1 MKKLASGSV
10 IPASFRD
17 PSGFLFH
24 RDGVLYRQVN
34 QSYRDNYDS
43 LINSGLYEILVKEGL
58 LISHEEVD
66 IETPQPE
73 IVYKVIKPEL
83 VPFVSYPYE
92 WCFSQIKDAAL
103 ITLKVQKKAL
113 EFGMS
118 LKDSSAYN
126 IQFVNGK
133 PIFIDTLSFEKYVV
147 GRPWVAYRQ
156 FCQHFLAPLALM
168 SYKDVRLNQLLRIY
182 LDGIPLDMASSLLPF
197 RTRLNFSLLS
207 HLHLHARSQRYFA
220 DKTVKVDRYKLSRM
234 ALLGILDSLES
245 SVTRMKWQP
254 VGTEWADYY
263 EATNYSPVALEHKRE
278 IVAEFL
284 DRIKPRSVWDLGA
297 NIGVFSR
304 LASNRGTPTI
314 SFDLDPVAVEKN
326 YLTCVKEGE
335 TLILPLVL
343 DLANPSP
350 GIGWGNRERMSLEE
364 RGPSDAALAL
374 AFLHHL
380 AISNNLPFTRIAEF
394 LQKICN
400 SLIIEFAPKGDSQVQ
415 RLLSTREDIFP
426 DYNQDAFEAEFS
438 KYFTLQKHVNI
449 KDSERSVY
457 LMVAK
462 GRQT

>member
-1 MKKLASGSV
+1 MASSSV
-10 IPASFRD
+10 ILASFRD

-34 QSYRDNYDS
+34 QSYRENFDF
-43 LINSGLYEILVKEGL
+43 LINSGLYELLVKEGL

-66 IETPQPE
+66 VKTPQPE
-73 IVYKVIKPEL
+73 AVYKVIKPESI
-83 VPFVSYPYE
+83 PFISYPYE
-92 WCFSQIKDAAL
+92 WCFSQLKDAAL

-133 PIFIDTLSFEKYVV
+133 PMFIDTLSFEKYVV
-147 GRPWVAYRQ
+147 GRPWIAYRQ

-182 LDGIPLDMASSLLPF
+182 VDGIPLDMASSLLPLH
-197 RTRLNFSLLS
+197 TKLNFSLLS
-207 HLHLHARSQRYFA
+207 HLHLHARSQQHFA
-220 DKTVKVDRYKLSRM
+220 DKPVPVDRYKLSCT

-245 SVTRMKWQP
+245 AVTKMKWQP

-263 EATNYSPVALEHKRE
+263 EATNYSPVALGHKRE
-278 IVAEFL
+278 TVARLL
-284 DRIKPRSVWDLGA
+284 DRIKPRNVWDLGA

-304 LASNRGTPTI
+304 LASNRGIPTI
-314 SFDLDPVAVEKN
+314 SFDIDPVAVEKN
-326 YLTCVKEGE
+326 YLECVKEGE

-350 GIGWGNRERMSLEE
+350 GIGWDNRERVSLEE
-364 RGPSDAALAL
+364 RGPSDAVLALAL
-374 AFLHHL
+374 MHHL
-380 AISNNLPFTRIAEF
+380 AISNNLPFTMIAEF
-394 LQKICN
+394 LHKLCN
-400 SLIIEFAPKGDSQVQ
+400 SLIIEFVPKGDSQVQ

-426 DYNQDAFEAEFS
+426 DYTQQAFVKEFS
-438 KYFTLQKHVNI
+438 RYFTI
-449 KDSERSVY
+449 EDSADIRESQRILY
-457 LMVAK
+457 LMRRAQK
-462 GRQT
+462 